1 MDGWWGFGALR
12 PGGMVGGSW
21 WRGSLAP
28 VMRAQGKRPWAWR
41 GVEEGGRWGGGEVAD
56 GVGCCGDSEGRRG
69 ASRIMVFAWEKD
81 VYVHGMAVGAS
92 RDARPA
98 GAF

>member
-1 MDGWWGFGALR
+1 MGWLAGGGEAGDVAGAGCEGS
-12 PGGMVGGSW
+12 GGGG
-21 WRGSLAP
+21 
-28 VMRAQGKRPWAWR
+28 
-41 GVEEGGRWGGGEVAD
+41 EEGGEVED
-56 GVGCCGDSEGRRG
+56 GVGCCGEFGGRRD

-92 RDARPA
+92 WDAGPA